1 MSLSNQ
7 ETLLNS
13 PADRIEPVTASDT
26 VDLPGGICRALL
38 VGSGGIA
45 DIRDKRGNL
54 VSSVPLQTGYNP
66 IRASRVQLT
75 NIVATDIFALY

>member
-1 MSLSNQ
+1 MTFTNQ

-26 VDLPGGICRALL
+26 VDLPGGVCRALL

-54 VSSVPLQTGYNP
+54 VSSCL
-66 IRASRVQLT
+66 
-75 NIVATDIFALY
+75 LYTSPSPRD